1 MHLLILTSLLLL
13 NVISWTYGLPPRS
26 SSTYERD
33 RFLAN
38 SRCVD
43 SETGRELYVGDSF
56 TRSGRCINVQCLDTL
71 QLWEDRCQ
79 VPQLEG
85 NCTRVPVANEFLDYP
100 RCCPTYECTSLKADD
115 NSITYET
122 RTYDR
127 YGRLLTER
135 IMQRVRVLVQ
145 PVHSHQ
151 QTGNGYSEWKCNEN
165 GRDCTRTVYPIG
177 GGTRRD
183 NVLEIKI

>member
-1 MHLLILTSLLLL
+1 MYLLMLSLLLL
-13 NVISWTYGLPPRS
+13 LQSNVINLTFATP
-26 SSTYERD
+26 STYARD

-85 NCTRVPVANEFLDYP
+85 NCTKIPVANEFLDYP
-100 RCCPTYECTSLKADD
+100 RCCPTYECTSYKTDD

-122 RTYDR
+122 RTFDR

-135 IMQRVRVLVQ
+135 IMQRVRVLVHHPQ
-145 PVHSHQ
+145 SQYP
-151 QTGNGYSEWKCNEN
+151 GNGNQDWKCDEN

-177 GGTRRD
+177 NAASRD
-183 NVLEIKI
+183 NVLQIKYT